1 MANTNQPVNPSVSSS
16 NITPEIQTKDFYY
29 IQPTTSTANIMLILI
44 IIIIVFVL
52 LFNILYMYVSW
63 DSSQCNGTNFM
74 LAPLIGKDSQT
85 TFKKCASNAMSDALN
100 STDTEYYKKIND
112 LSKSVTDLSN
122 NVVNTPAGSG
132 TGSTAANFPTNYNSL
147 LSTVDSI
154 QSALSKI
161 LGSVALS
168 SYLNNG
174 VLQSTNS
181 LQNGEISQLMN
192 QYNTV
197 ENNIYNQKQASGIM
211 AGMK

>member
-1 MANTNQPVNPSVSSS
+1 MADTILP
-16 NITPEIQTKDFYY
+16 IIQTKDFYY
-29 IQPTTSTANIMLILI
+29 VQPTTSTANIMLILI

-52 LFNILYMYVSW
+52 LFNILYIYVSW
-63 DSSQCNGTNFM
+63 DSSQCNGSNFM

-85 TFKKCASNAMSDALN
+85 TFEKCASKAMSDALN
-100 STDTEYYKKIND
+100 NTDTEYYKKIEN
-112 LSKSVTDLSN
+112 LNETVSN
-122 NVVNTPAGSG
+122 LDTKVSAGNGGSDTY
-132 TGSTAANFPTNYNSL
+132 TGSTTATSFPTNYNSL